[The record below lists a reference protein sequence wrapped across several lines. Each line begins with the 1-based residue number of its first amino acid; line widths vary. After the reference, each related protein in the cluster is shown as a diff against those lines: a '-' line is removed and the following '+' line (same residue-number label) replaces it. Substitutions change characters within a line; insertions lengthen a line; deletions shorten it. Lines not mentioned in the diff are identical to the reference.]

1 MTAATD
7 CLTTPLYDLH
17 LKLGGKM
24 VSFAGYSLP
33 VQYTGN
39 SGGIIKE
46 HLHVREAAGLFD
58 VSHMG
63 QITVTGEQAAQA
75 LESLMPVDVLGLAP
89 GQQRYGLLT
98 NENGGI
104 MDDLMVSNQSDH
116 YLLVVN
122 AACKHADFAYIKSQI
137 SDRCEVKQLDNKA
150 LLALQGPKSAQVMAS
165 LGGGVGS
172 MGDWFFMQSA
182 VITLAGVEVLAS
194 RAGYTGEDGFEI
206 SVQESDALPLA
217 QALLGHEDVLP
228 IGLGARDSL
237 RLEAGL
243 CLYGHDIDTHTTPI
257 EAGLNW
263 AISRVRR
270 KNGARAGGFPG
281 ADKILD
287 QLESGVSQKRVG
299 LKPVGRAPLREGVLL
314 VDSEGN
320 NIGKISSGGFGPS
333 IEAPVAM
340 AYLNSQLCD
349 AGTTVFASVRGKTV
363 AAEVAKLPF
372 VAHNYCRGHSS

>member
-1 MTAATD
+1 
-7 CLTTPLYDLH
+7 
-17 LKLGGKM
+17 
-24 VSFAGYSLP
+24 
-33 VQYTGN
+33 
-39 SGGIIKE
+39 
-46 HLHVREAAGLFD
+46 
-58 VSHMG
+58 
-63 QITVTGEQAAQA
+63 
-75 LESLMPVDVLGLAP
+75 
-89 GQQRYGLLT
+89 
-98 NENGGI
+98 
-104 MDDLMVSNQSDH
+104 
-116 YLLVVN
+116 
-122 AACKHADFAYIKSQI
+122 
-137 SDRCEVKQLDNKA
+137 QLDNKA